1 MTTSPTAEQFVAF
14 FKEVRGSA
22 ILRTS
27 NRDAVVPAMEAAVA
41 GGIRVVE
48 FTLTTPGALD
58 AIGRFAGRAGLA
70 VGAGTVLTRED
81 ARAAVGAG
89 ATFLVSPVV
98 DEAVIEEASRLGVA
112 MMPGTFTPTEMERA
126 HRAGAPLQKLFPG
139 PPGGPAY
146 VKSCLGPLSHLRI
159 VPTNDVGVENAAAY
173 LRAGAWAVGFVAHLF
188 APEDLD
194 SGRFDRVEERA
205 RALLASL
212 EGAP

>member
-22 ILRTS
+22 ILRTP
-27 NRDAVVPAMEAAVA
+27 NREAVVPAMEAAVA
-41 GGIRVVE
+41 GGFRVVE

-58 AIGRFAGRAGLA
+58 AIGRFADRAGLA
-70 VGAGTVLTRED
+70 VGAGTVLTKED
-81 ARAAVGAG
+81 AQAAVGAG

-146 VKSCLGPLSHLRI
+146 VKSCLGPLPHLRI

-194 SGRFDRVEERA
+194 SGRFDRVEVRA